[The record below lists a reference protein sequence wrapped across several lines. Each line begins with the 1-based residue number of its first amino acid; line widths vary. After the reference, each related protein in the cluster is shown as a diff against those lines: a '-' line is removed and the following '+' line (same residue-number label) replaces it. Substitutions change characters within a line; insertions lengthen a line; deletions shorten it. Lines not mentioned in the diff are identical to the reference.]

1 VAHRGASATQAEHTL
16 AAYMQ
21 ALRDGADALECDV
34 RLTADQHLVCV
45 HDRRLERT
53 SNGKGVLSTLPLGE
67 LEQLDFA
74 SWKKPWSDLDDEA
87 EDVESDT
94 RSILTLDRL
103 CAMVADWGRPVEI
116 AIETKHPTRYAGV
129 VERRLVETLHRF
141 GWAHPPAGKLAPVRV
156 MSFSWLSIRRIQ
168 DLAPSTRTVFL
179 MERIPL
185 RFRDGS
191 LPMGVAIAGP
201 SIEVVRAH
209 PNYVSRVHG
218 HGSSVHVWTVNDRPD
233 IALCADLGVEAII
246 TDRPGP
252 ALRQLSAGQN
262 GRGSGD

>member
-1 VAHRGASATQAEHTL
+1 
-16 AAYMQ
+16 MQ

-67 LEQLDFA
+67 LEQLDFS

-87 EDVESDT
+87 EDIESDT

-141 GWAHPPAGKLAPVRV
+141 GWVHPPAGTVSPVRV

-201 SIEVVRAH
+201 SIEAVRAH

-218 HGSSVHVWTVNDRPD
+218 HGSSVHVWTVNDRQD

-252 ALRQLSAGQN
+252 ALRQVSSDLN
-262 GRGSGD
+262 GRGSGG